1 MLQRALLGELL
12 HSHAL
17 HVDGGFDIL
26 GPTSIAA
33 YLQELVV
40 GVSEEHWSGRSGE
53 MGPHFDRGAWRRA

>member
-12 HSHAL
+12 HSRAL

-26 GPTSIAA
+26 GPTSLAA

-40 GVSEEHWSGRSGE
+40 GVSEEHR
-53 MGPHFDRGAWRRA
+53 